1 MPYTY
6 DYPQASPCSAIVIYT
21 RRGNEVFMLTTVRDA
36 SVGEGR
42 SLGAGGFDEVKD
54 AFNRA
59 GEMIDGRQE
68 TYREMWEELGE
79 GLKQI
84 IPYESFKSRVQY
96 LWDGLIPSKKHPLV
110 EKVVFRTLEVTQAEM
125 YAILSLPPTSEQK
138 GKKLELF
145 TINDD
150 PNVPVNSQVVQQAL
164 IGFKYAHEVEA
175 AKMWFEKLEEKAKER
190 SQLSGSARHIAHII

>member
-21 RRGNEVFMLTTVRDA
+21 RSGNQVSMLTTVRDA

-42 SLGAGGFDEVKD
+42 SLGAGGFDEVKN

-59 GEMIDGRQE
+59 GEMIDGREE

-84 IPYESFKSRVQY
+84 IPYADFAARVEY
-96 LWDGLIPSKKHPLV
+96 LWDGMIPNKKHPLV

-125 YAILSLPPTSEQK
+125 DAIVALPPTSEQK
-138 GKKLELF
+138 GKKLETF
-145 TINDD
+145 TLNDD
-150 PNVPVNSQVVQQAL
+150 RSMPVNTQVVEQAL
-164 IGFKYAHEVEA
+164 TGFKYAHEVEA
-175 AKMWFEKLEEKAKER
+175 AKMWFARMERRAKEAAPTA
-190 SQLSGSARHIAHII
+190 GGW